1 MRIKQ
6 VREIRVEVPLAD
18 LLSLVYH
25 AKQSEVF
32 YAEKKNAENKIV
44 RLKAELTRYQA
55 HFEKVNADRKGAT
68 GQDGE
73 AAPANDDRG
82 TDAAAQDGRAE

>member
-6 VREIRVEVPLAD
+6 VGEIKVEVPLAD

-32 YAEKKNAENKIV
+32 YAEKKK
-44 RLKAELTRYQA
+44 R
-55 HFEKVNADRKGAT
+55 
-68 GQDGE
+68 GE
-73 AAPANDDRG
+73 
-82 TDAAAQDGRAE
+82 

>member
-6 VREIRVEVPLAD
+6 VREIKVEVPLAD

-55 HFEKVNADRKGAT
+55 HFEKANAERKGAA

-82 TDAAAQDGRAE
+82 KDAAAQDGRAE